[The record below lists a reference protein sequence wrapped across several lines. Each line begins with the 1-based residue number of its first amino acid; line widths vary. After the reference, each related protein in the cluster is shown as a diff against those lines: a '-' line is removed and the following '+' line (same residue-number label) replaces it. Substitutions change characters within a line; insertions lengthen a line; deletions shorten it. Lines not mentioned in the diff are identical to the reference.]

1 MFKYYVFCQVSPRE
15 PLTSKLTYEV
25 FFPQRRPNILGK
37 YDTVRT
43 MNITESLL
51 IYLQGKGGGKSVEP
65 VKIKGT
71 VFPRHNR
78 ADAHGLTIIVTE
90 YTRAA
95 QVPTKNSSPRNR
107 GMESHF
113 WGATWTLS
121 FAREGDSVSF
131 NDMTLAGWWYD
142 WGGHT
147 PNSLATQTEPSEGRK

>member
-1 MFKYYVFCQVSPRE
+1 MFKYYVLCQVSPRE

-37 YDTVRT
+37 HDTVRT

-51 IYLQGKGGGKSVEP
+51 IYLQGKGGGKSVES

-95 QVPTKNSSPRNR
+95 QVPTKNPSPRNR

-113 WGATWTLS
+113 
-121 FAREGDSVSF
+121 
-131 NDMTLAGWWYD
+131 
-142 WGGHT
+142 
-147 PNSLATQTEPSEGRK
+147 